1 MSSWVRKLDAELSP
15 TWEQLKDEALR
26 VMAQM
31 SPVELATMREAQ
43 RASFTYGNIK
53 LHNPML
59 TREMVQ
65 DVIDQ
70 QDAVVRST
78 T

>member
-1 MSSWVRKLDAELSP
+1 MSWIKKLEAELRP
-15 TWEQLKDEALR
+15 TWEELKDEARR
-26 VMAQM
+26 VMDAM
-31 SPVELATMREAQ
+31 SPVDLATMREAQ

-65 DVIDQ
+65 DVIDE
-70 QDAVVRST
+70 QDGVVRST